1 MIWHFDYYYLL
12 SDFSAILPGPGG
24 NLSGEFNITFV
35 PSICHI
41 CFNNFIVI
49 GDPHFSIP
57 LPSNEI
63 LCYSIQGYPGLA
75 FNLISN
81 NHITVNAWF
90 IDSINDQSEATW
102 IGKLAVHVI
111 MNNKD
116 DGKTITFNSIN
127 QEVEIQNE
135 GRFKASVIKQININ
149 SHDNITVKFTKGVAK
164 QNGSPRILVVYSKQ
178 LATFDVTFHSNHLDI
193 DWLVQE
199 KLMVNS
205 HGLMGKLRTTVRIL
219 NFVCKIFVVYQ
230 KG

>member
-1 MIWHFDYYYLL
+1 MFQ
-12 SDFSAILPGPGG
+12 
-24 NLSGEFNITFV
+24 
-35 PSICHI
+35 IC
-41 CFNNFIVI
+41 CNNYIVI

-57 LPSNEI
+57 LPSNEV
-63 LCYSIQGYPGLA
+63 LCYSIQGYSGLA

-81 NHITVNAWF
+81 NHITINAWF

-116 DGKTITFNSIN
+116 DGTTITFNSIS

-135 GRFKASVIKQININ
+135 GRFKASIIKQININ

-164 QNGSPRILVVYSKQ
+164 QNGNPRVLVVYSKQ

-193 DWLVQE
+193 DWLVQD
-199 KLMVNS
+199 KLMENS
-205 HGLMGKLRTTVRIL
+205 HGLMGKLELFTLTGYMRERIYIQD
-219 NFVCKIFVVYQ
+219 NS
-230 KG
+230 